1 MIRTPEQYVQSLRDG
16 RVVYQDGKRITD
28 VVAAWPRNVER
39 AASEFYVATIPKY
52 RPLFTM
58 EEDGEEVSFAF
69 KMPSTPEDLQRR
81 RDILRVSGELGAG
94 GSRLTGIDGLNG
106 IAYGASK
113 LDKAMG
119 THYSENMAKY
129 RAWCKKNDPS
139 LVAAVSDPKGNRA
152 LHAEDPRQ
160 AHKDFYVRIVDRKKD
175 GIVITGCKL
184 HITAAAIATELLVLP
199 SRNHNESG
207 KDYAVACAVPCN
219 AKGVTFLCSA
229 GATGGGHPMIIFE
242 EVFVPWERVFMAGE
256 WQFSREIATSFARYH
271 RLTAATYKVGQLN
284 ALAGLASLMAKYN
297 GLTHA
302 TRIRDMLGWFAMY
315 ATVTEALGKAAA
327 LSGDVDPET
336 GQARPNPVYTNCA
349 KYWFASQ
356 WHEAMKYLQDIT
368 GGIAATIPSM
378 KDWENPETRPMLEKY
393 LQGDARYP
401 TEERVRAINKVI
413 EEGATFHGVLSIH
426 AEGSLATQ
434 KQVLFQQTNWD
445 LFEAAAKYSLG
456 YKVDHPEFKDRPG
469 LGVTPWTMPDWMKKG
484 EKEPAKK

>member
-16 RVVYQDGKRITD
+16 RRVYQDGQKITD
-28 VVAAWPRNVER
+28 VVAKWPRSVER
-39 AASEFYVATIPKY
+39 AASEFYVANIPQY

-58 EEDGEEVSFAF
+58 QVDGEECSFSF
-69 KMPSTPEDLQRR
+69 KIPTTPEDLQRR
-81 RDILRVSGELGAG
+81 RDILQTLGKLGAG

-106 IAYGASK
+106 VAYGAQK
-113 LDKAMG
+113 IDKALG

-129 RAWCKKNDPS
+129 RKWCMQNDPS
-139 LVAAVSDPKGNRA
+139 ICAAVSDPKGNRA

-160 AHKDFYVRIVDRKKD
+160 ANKDFYVRIVDRKKD

-184 HITAAAIATELLVLP
+184 HISDSIIATELMVLP
-199 SRNHNESG
+199 SRNHDEPG

-219 AKGVTFLCSA
+219 AKGVTFLA
-229 GATGGGHPMIIFE
+229 TGGAAGGGHPMIIFE
-242 EVFVPWERVFMAGE
+242 EVFVPWERVFLAGE

-271 RLTAATYKVGQLN
+271 RLTAATYKVSSLD

-302 TRIRDMLGWFAMY
+302 TRIQDMLGWFAMY

-327 LSGDVDPET
+327 LSGVVDPET
-336 GQARPNPVYTNCA
+336 GQARPNAVYTNCA

-368 GGIAATIPSM
+368 GGIAATMPSM
-378 KDWENPETRPMLEKY
+378 KDWDNPETRPYLEKY

-401 TEERVRAINKVI
+401 TEERIRAINRVI
-413 EEGATFHGVLSIH
+413 QEGSTFSGVLSIH

-434 KQVLFQQTNWD
+434 RMVLYQQADWAR
-445 LFEAAAKYSLG
+445 FEAAAKYSMG
-456 YKVDHPEFKDRPG
+456 YKVDHPEFKDR
-469 LGVTPWTMPDWMKKG
+469 LGIGHSPWTLPDWLLKNEKPPKK
-484 EKEPAKK
+484 

>member
-1 MIRTPEQYVQSLRDG
+1 MIRTPEQYVESLRDG

-28 VVAAWPRNVER
+28 VVAKWPRAIER
-39 AASEFYVATIPKY
+39 AASEFHVATIPKH

-58 EEDGEEVSFAF
+58 MEDGEEVSFAF
-69 KMPSTPEDLQRR
+69 KLPSTPEDLQRR

-113 LDKAMG
+113 LDEAMG
-119 THYSENMAKY
+119 THYSDNMAKY

-139 LVAAVSDPKGNRA
+139 IVAAVSDPKGHRA
-152 LHAEDPRQ
+152 LHGEDPRQ

-184 HITAAAIATELLVLP
+184 HITAAAIATELIVLP

-229 GATGGGHPMIIFE
+229 GSASGGHPMIIFD

-271 RLTAATYKVGQLN
+271 RLTAATYKVGSLN

-302 TRIRDMLGWFAMY
+302 TRIQDMLGWFAMY

-327 LSGDVDPET
+327 LSGNVDPAT

-356 WHEAMKYLQDIT
+356 WHEAQKYLQDIT
-368 GGIAATIPSM
+368 GGIAATMPSM
-378 KDWENPETRPMLEKY
+378 ADWENPEIKPYLEKY
-393 LQGDARYP
+393 LQGDAKYP
-401 TEERVRAINKVI
+401 AEERIRAINRVI
-413 EEGATFHGVLSIH
+413 QEGSTFNGVLSIH

-434 KQVLFQQTNWD
+434 KMVLYQQADWT

-456 YKVDHPEFKDRPG
+456 LKVDHPEFKDRLGPG
-469 LGVTPWTMPDWMKKG
+469 ESPWHMPEWLLKG
-484 EKEPAKK
+484 EKKPSKK

>member
-1 MIRTPEQYVQSLRDG
+1 MIRTPEQYVESLRDG

-28 VVAAWPRNVER
+28 VVAAWPRSVER
-39 AASEFYVATIPKY
+39 AASEFYAATIPQY

-69 KMPSTPEDLQRR
+69 KLPSTPEDLQRR
-81 RDILRVSGELGAG
+81 REILRVSGELNAG

-106 IAYGASK
+106 VAFGASK
-113 LDKAMG
+113 MDKVMG

-139 LVAAVSDPKGNRA
+139 IVAAVSDPKGDRSM
-152 LHAEDPRQ
+152 HAEDPRQ
-160 AHKDFYVRIVDRKKD
+160 ANKDLYVRIVDRKKD

-184 HITAAAIATELLVLP
+184 HITAAAIATEIMVLP

-219 AKGVTFLCSA
+219 AKGVTFLCSQ
-229 GATGGGHPMIIFE
+229 GAVGGGHPMIIFE

-297 GLTHA
+297 GLTTA

-327 LSGDVDPET
+327 LSGDIDPDT
-336 GQARPNPVYTNCA
+336 KQARPNPVYTNCA

-393 LQGDARYP
+393 LVGCAKYT
-401 TEERVRAINKVI
+401 TEDRIKAIHRVI

-434 KQVLFQQTNWD
+434 KQVLFQQADWG
-445 LFEAAAKYSLG
+445 LFEAAAKFAMG
-456 YKVDHPEFKDRPG
+456 YQVEHPAFKGRRPAG
-469 LGVTPWTMPDWMKKG
+469 DSPWKLPEAMIKG
-484 EKEPAKK
+484 GK